1 MTWTG
6 DRIHPKLYRLPRI
19 KCSVA
24 LKVLRPISQVGF
36 FIPRTYDPLE
46 AEQGMTGTSSKP
58 AALYGAGV
66 YDLPAQV
73 LHSPA
78 IKRRARL
85 LTPRYDMATPF

>member
-1 MTWTG
+1 MTYRLTG
-6 DRIHPKLYRLPRI
+6 SRISPPPSRLPRI

-24 LKVLRPISQVGF
+24 LKVLRPISLMGF

-66 YDLPAQV
+66 YDLPA
-73 LHSPA
+73 
-78 IKRRARL
+78 
-85 LTPRYDMATPF
+85 